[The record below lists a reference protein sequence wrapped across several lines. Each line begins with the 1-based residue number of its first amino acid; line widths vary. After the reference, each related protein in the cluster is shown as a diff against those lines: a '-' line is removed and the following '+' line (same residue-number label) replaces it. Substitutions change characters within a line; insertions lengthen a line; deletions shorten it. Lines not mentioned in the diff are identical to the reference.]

1 MPTGYTAAV
10 ADGTITTLK
19 EFAESCFRGMG
30 VCVMM
35 RDEPSDVPVPESFE
49 VTPYH
54 VDKLAG
60 YKQRLVDFVT
70 TPEHK
75 LREYYTEA
83 VKKKTEQLAIQLKH
97 NNDTYNRY
105 VTMLDL
111 VYELRPQ
118 DAPAGLDLHG
128 FKDFMLDQLKTSID
142 FDVPTVK
149 VERELPE
156 YMLQFDTWYAHEL
169 IEIAENIKYHS
180 ETHDKEV
187 KKTHK
192 RNEWLKAARKMVA
205 DVEAEVSQ
213 KT

>member
-19 EFAESCFRGMG
+19 DFAESCFRGMG

-35 RDEPSDVPVPESFE
+35 RDEPSDVPVPESFQ
-49 VTPYH
+49 VSTYH
-54 VDKLAG
+54 VDKLSE
-60 YKQRLVDFVT
+60 YKKRLVDFVT

-75 LREYYTEA
+75 LRDYYAEAYTKETEM
-83 VKKKTEQLAIQLKH
+83 LAIRLKQ
-97 NNDTYNRY
+97 NDDTYNRY

-118 DAPAGLDLHG
+118 DAPTGLDLHG

-142 FDVPTVK
+142 FDVPTKK
-149 VERELPE
+149 VERELPS
-156 YMLQFDTWYAHEL
+156 YMAQFDTWYTNEL
-169 IEIAENIKYHS
+169 SSITGNIKYHS
-180 ETHDKEV
+180 ENHIKDIKATSE
-187 KKTHK
+187 

-205 DVEAEVSQ
+205 DVEAEVS
-213 KT
+213 KST